1 MTRRLSTLIS
11 VGSRISVSTLQF
23 RLDLEQVTDL
33 HSRISSIQ
41 GPLLSRDESNTV
53 PFSEAGDLNGEVV
66 TCLRL
71 IHRFCSPVII
81 LLVCEFLLFSF
92 SIYR

>member
-11 VGSRISVSTLQF
+11 VGGTWIQYPTLQF
-23 RLDLEQVTDL
+23 RLNLEQVTDL

-53 PFSEAGDLNGEVV
+53 PFLGGW
-66 TCLRL
+66 
-71 IHRFCSPVII
+71 
-81 LLVCEFLLFSF
+81 
-92 SIYR
+92 